1 MSDERSS
8 RPDAGSDP
16 PQGQGLRDES
26 IGRLFL
32 QAQRAYFKR
41 GIAKLRARGHDRV
54 TLAHT
59 TLLPY
64 LDPEGTSVTNLAERA
79 GMTKQSMRQLVL
91 DLEDKGYIK
100 RIPDPDDR
108 RATLVIFTVEGRR
121 FIEDGYEVKK
131 EIDDEYRAILGEE
144 RVEALKGSLKTLIE
158 KTGVDGPLA

>member
-1 MSDERSS
+1 MTSD
-8 RPDAGSDP
+8 RPGP
-16 PQGQGLRDES
+16 TYLPNPTQGQGPRDES

>member
-8 RPDAGSDP
+8 RPDPGFDP
-16 PQGQGLRDES
+16 TQAQGLRDES

-79 GMTKQSMRQLVL
+79 GMTKQSMRQLVI

-144 RVEALKGSLKTLIE
+144 RVEALKESLKTLIE
-158 KTGVDGPLA
+158 RTRVDGPSA

>member
-1 MSDERSS
+1 MSDKRSS
-8 RPDAGSDP
+8 RPDADSDP
-16 PQGQGLRDES
+16 TQVQGLRDES

-91 DLEDKGYIK
+91 DLEEKGYIK

>member
-16 PQGQGLRDES
+16 TEVQGLRDES

-108 RATLVIFTVEGRR
+108 RATLVIFTAEGRR

>member
-1 MSDERSS
+1 M
-8 RPDAGSDP
+8 
-16 PQGQGLRDES
+16 
-26 IGRLFL
+26 

-100 RIPDPDDR
+100 RIPDADDR

>member
-1 MSDERSS
+1 MSDDRSP
-8 RPDAGSDP
+8 RPSVSSEP
-16 PQGQGLRDES
+16 PHGQRPRDES
-26 IGRLFL
+26 LGRLFL

-64 LDPEGTSVTNLAERA
+64 LDREGTSVTNLAERA
-79 GMTKQSMRQLVL
+79 GMTKQSMRQLVV

-108 RATLVIFTVEGRR
+108 RATLVIFTAEGRR
-121 FIEDGYEVKK
+121 FIEDGNEAKK
-131 EIDDEYRAILGEE
+131 EIDDEYRALLGEK
-144 RVEALKGSLKTLIE
+144 RLKALKASLKTLIE
-158 KTGVDGPLA
+158 KTGEDGALA

>member
-8 RPDAGSDP
+8 RPDADSDP
-16 PQGQGLRDES
+16 SQVKGLRDES

-108 RATLVIFTVEGRR
+108 RATLVIFTVKGRR

-131 EIDDEYRAILGEE
+131 EIDEEYRAILGQE
-144 RVEALKGSLKTLIE
+144 RVEALKESLKTLIE

>member
-1 MSDERSS
+1 MSDKRSS
-8 RPDAGSDP
+8 RPDADSDP
-16 PQGQGLRDES
+16 TQVQGLRDES

>member
-1 MSDERSS
+1 MSDDRSP
-8 RPDAGSDP
+8 RPSVSSEP
-16 PQGQGLRDES
+16 PHGQRPRDES

-64 LDPEGTSVTNLAERA
+64 LDPKGTSVTNLAERA

-100 RIPDPDDR
+100 RIPDPNDG
-108 RATLVIFTVEGRR
+108 RATLVIFTVKGKHL
-121 FIEDGYEVKK
+121 IEDGNEVKK
-131 EIDDEYRAILGEE
+131 EIEDEYRALLGD
-144 RVEALKGSLKTLIE
+144 RRLEALKGSLKTLIE
-158 KTGVDGPLA
+158 KTSEDGALA

>member
-1 MSDERSS
+1 MSDKRST
-8 RPDAGSDP
+8 RPYVSSES
-16 PQGQGLRDES
+16 PQGQGPRDES
-26 IGRLFL
+26 LGRLFL

-64 LDPEGTSVTNLAERA
+64 LDPEGTSVTDLAERA
-79 GMTKQSMRQLVL
+79 GMTKQSMRQLVI

-131 EIDDEYRAILGEE
+131 EIDDEYRALLGEE
-144 RVEALKGSLKTLIE
+144 RLEALKGSLKTLIE

>member
-16 PQGQGLRDES
+16 TQVQGLRDES

-32 QAQRAYFKR
+32 QAQRAYIKR

-79 GMTKQSMRQLVL
+79 GMTKQSMRQLVI

-144 RVEALKGSLKTLIE
+144 RVEALKESLKTLIE
-158 KTGVDGPLA
+158 RTGVDGPSA

>member
-1 MSDERSS
+1 MSDERST
-8 RPDAGSDP
+8 RPDADFDP
-16 PQGQGLRDES
+16 TQVQGLRDES

-144 RVEALKGSLKTLIE
+144 RVEALKRSLKTLIE

>member
-8 RPDAGSDP
+8 RSDAGSDP
-16 PQGQGLRDES
+16 TQVQGLRDES
-26 IGRLFL
+26 IG
-32 QAQRAYFKR
+32 ACSCKPSEPTSNGASPSCT
-41 GIAKLRARGHDRV
+41 RGHDRV